1 MSFEHAVELKED
13 YSAKKARKGRENV
26 ERLLILFF
34 LNMGPFENCSGVH
47 CVVA

>member
-13 YSAKKARKGRENV
+13 YSAKKGKKGRE
-26 ERLLILFF
+26 RKASYTFFFF

>member
-13 YSAKKARKGRENV
+13 YSAKKARKGEN
-26 ERLLILFF
+26 ERLLILFFF